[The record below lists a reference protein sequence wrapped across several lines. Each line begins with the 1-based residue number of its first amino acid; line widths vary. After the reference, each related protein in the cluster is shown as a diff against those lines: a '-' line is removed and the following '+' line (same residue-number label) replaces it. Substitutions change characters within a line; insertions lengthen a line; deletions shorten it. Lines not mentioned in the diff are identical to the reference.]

1 MKKILGGMA
10 MAIAMASVWLPAQ
23 ASEPVASAIVI
34 KAEKSV
40 LFDLVRFDSKLVAV
54 GERGLVMQSADE
66 GKSWTGALSPTN
78 RTLNS
83 IVYLGN
89 KTAVA
94 AGHGGTLMRTE
105 DDGASWK
112 PVKIEGI
119 GKDSILGIASLS
131 DGRVIAYGAFGMYLE
146 STDKGVTWVRKPIIK
161 DGFERHISMI
171 REISPGKLF
180 LVGES
185 GTLAISPDMG
195 KTWKELKSPYEGEGS
210 FFGVLRMTDGALL
223 IYGMR
228 GHIYRSTDEGSTWTQ
243 IEVPTVLSFN
253 GGSMSA
259 DGKVVLAGNGGLIA
273 TSSDAGKSFAL
284 SFTKDVQDLGQALYA
299 RDGAIVH
306 VGNLSNG
313 RLEAPA
319 KKN

>member
-10 MAIAMASVWLPAQ
+10 LALAISSVLPAH
-23 ASEPVASAIVI
+23 AAEPVASAIVI

-40 LFDLVRFDSKLVAV
+40 LFDLVRFDGKLVAV
-54 GERGLVMQSADE
+54 GERGLVMQSTDE
-66 GKSWTGALSPTN
+66 GKTWTGQLIQTS
-78 RTLNS
+78 RTLGT
-83 IVYLGN
+83 VAYLGD
-89 KTAVA
+89 KIGLA
-94 AGHGGTLMRTE
+94 AGHGGTMMRTE
-105 DDGASWK
+105 DAGATWK

-185 GTLAISPDMG
+185 GTLAISPDVG

-259 DGKVVLAGNGGLIA
+259 DGKVQAPPEMRGALERYLELRPDGQFAG
-273 TSSDAGKSFAL
+273 
-284 SFTKDVQDLGQALYA
+284 
-299 RDGAIVH
+299 
-306 VGNLSNG
+306 
-313 RLEAPA
+313 PA
-319 KKN
+319 KELLTTIGGQISTSYQNPTAPKKGAPKKK